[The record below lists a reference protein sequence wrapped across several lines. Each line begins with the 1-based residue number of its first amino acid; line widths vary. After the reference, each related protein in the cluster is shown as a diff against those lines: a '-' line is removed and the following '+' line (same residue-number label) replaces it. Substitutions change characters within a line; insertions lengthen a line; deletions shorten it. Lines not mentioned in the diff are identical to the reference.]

1 MRILLISD
9 THMYNEKMDHI
20 LEHEKY
26 DIVIH
31 CGDISVD
38 EDDPHLKKMLVV
50 QGNHDQ
56 SFLPITIKKNI
67 DGYHC
72 LITHGQKF
80 DVYRGYDKLSQY
92 MDNNDLQICFHGH
105 THVPTYIHQ
114 NNEIFIN
121 PGSVMI
127 NRAEYGFGTYAIVEI
142 HQKNINVEFHHADT
156 FEIVDMKII
165 NEGMKILEEF
175 KKLLK

>member
-1 MRILLISD
+1 MMRILLISD

-92 MDNNDLQICFHGH
+92 KYVFTVIPMFPH
-105 THVPTYIHQ
+105 
-114 NNEIFIN
+114 IF
-121 PGSVMI
+121 
-127 NRAEYGFGTYAIVEI
+127 T
-142 HQKNINVEFHHADT
+142 
-156 FEIVDMKII
+156 KII
-165 NEGMKILEEF
+165 KYLLILEVS
-175 KKLLK
+175 